1 MWKAARN
8 VFYFFAHIIVLHPS
22 WKTSSA
28 LYVQN
33 AAIERQQRKRSLQAT
48 QEKALT
54 EIIITTNPKFFLM
67 VAFLQVCSWLDSMT
81 HQGAIW
87 LWPEIAHL
95 VSSVNHVK
103 PTIPPLVCCV
113 VFLQP
118 VPLYLQ
124 LTDSLGGRL
133 FHFPPVS
140 KCLDL
145 FDGSNAPFPRWICSQ
160 LF

>member
-1 MWKAARN
+1 MPAWKAARN
-8 VFYFFAHIIVLHPS
+8 VFYFFAHIIVLDPS

-33 AAIERQQRKRSLQAT
+33 AAIGRQQRKRSLQAT
-48 QEKALT
+48 QEKAVT
-54 EIIITTNPKFFLM
+54 AIIITTNPKFFLT
-67 VAFLQVCSWLDSMT
+67 VSRFVPGLTQWLTREQFDSDLKSHT
-81 HQGAIW
+81 WSH
-87 LWPEIAHL
+87 LWITWGRQYL
-95 VSSVNHVK
+95 
-103 PTIPPLVCCV
+103 PLCV
-113 VFLQP
+113 VLLQP